1 MLKRPD
7 ERTARLIAPLAAAL
21 VAAALLAPAGCSDS
35 GGVRPTVLG
44 VSGEEDTGVETWE
57 FAGAQGRIFRTPNY
71 RVHSTTQGEEMLL
84 RFPLF
89 VEAALEHYRRA
100 IVELPAPERRL
111 DTFVFATREQWLA
124 FTEQLMGSRAGQYS
138 QIRRGGYATGGRGVF
153 WDIGLF
159 DTMAI
164 AAHEGWH
171 QYTQR
176 TFKDSLPVWM
186 EEGIGA
192 FMEGHRWRGRTPE
205 FLPWSNPERF
215 DQLRRA
221 YFRDQ
226 LLPLSELLESRPEE
240 MLGGRNTDV
249 LNYYAQV
256 WALIHFLNEGERGK
270 YRERL
275 QTLLLDASKGQV
287 RQRVSAT
294 LRRREQG
301 GSRQVIAAGNAALF
315 HVYFN
320 DDLDGADR
328 EYRSFIGQIVSS
340 GSRQLM
346 LQGRSPIRSAARSD
360 EP

>member
-1 MLKRPD
+1 MLTRLD
-7 ERTARLIAPLAAAL
+7 VRTARLIAPVTAL
-21 VAAALLAPAGCSDS
+21 WAAALLVLGACSPS
-35 GGVRPTVLG
+35 SAVRPAVVG
-44 VSGEEDTGVETWE
+44 VSGEEDVGVETWE
-57 FAGAQGRIFRTPNY
+57 FAGARGRIIRTPNY
-71 RVHSTTQGEEMLL
+71 RVHSTTEGEELLL

-89 VEAALEHYRRA
+89 VEAALEHYRLA
-100 IVELPAPERRL
+100 IVELPAPDRRL

-138 QIRRGGYATGGRGVF
+138 QIRRGGYATGGRAVF

-176 TFKDSLPVWM
+176 TFRDSLPVWL
-186 EEGIGA
+186 EEGIGT

-226 LLPLSELLESRPEE
+226 LITLSELLESRPEE

-256 WALIHFLNEGERGK
+256 WALIHFLNEGEKGK

-294 LRRREQG
+294 VRKRDQG
-301 GSRQVIAAGNAALF
+301 GSRQAIAAGNAALF

-320 DDLDGADR
+320 DDLEAAQR
-328 EYRSFIGQIVSS
+328 EYRAFIGQIVSS

-346 LQGRSPIRSAARSD
+346 LQGRSPIRSGARTA
-360 EP
+360 EQP